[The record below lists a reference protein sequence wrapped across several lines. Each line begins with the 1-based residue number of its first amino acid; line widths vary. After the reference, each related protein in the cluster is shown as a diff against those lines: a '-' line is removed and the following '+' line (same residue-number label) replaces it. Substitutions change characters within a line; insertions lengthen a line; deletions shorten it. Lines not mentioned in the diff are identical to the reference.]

1 MSAHDLKIIF
11 NNEEGSR
18 HDVAQKLLTEYSL
31 TDRKLAKQWDIDRSS
46 TSTISELAP
55 SKRDS
60 QSDDDF
66 QPSNQATMRKKR
78 FSLKKNK
85 SINVSPVNG
94 SPMGVSPTNISPVNI
109 SPINLSFA
117 NVSLT
122 NISPAIVS
130 PTDVSPVNVSPST
143 PIEKI
148 HSTRETQE
156 LLKKLQ
162 NEKTLAKSILEPICS
177 NIIDTTNIPLMKRLG
192 INQVYSWV
200 PVVNETTK
208 YIDELIANTDTR
220 PKLRN
225 KLQNSYISPDEMY
238 EFNKHYEKNWAHSFA
253 NKILSF
259 FEAPR
264 NPLLDKNSEGWL
276 NCHILSL
283 LIDDCFMTCDEI
295 QVHRGEEMSLASIER
310 KNLSRE
316 ESNRKQY
323 GHKIDIVFRIDD
335 SEYFSSETYTD
346 EDPQNLKPISYKHK
360 ILREMKDQLD
370 RLLKSLNGKIYV
382 MYYDV
387 DLQYYFVFETC
398 RYRIGTT
405 WGSVPES
412 LASLK
417 DILSLKGNIINTL
430 DVVKGIKKIALLTI
444 NPEDLITIKNL
455 PATTKK
461 MNNHRTFY
469 ERKESLVGTYI
480 GT

>member
-1 MSAHDLKIIF
+1 MSAHEYF
-11 NNEEGSR
+11 ERNETTWNIKEFLEFCNFEPFDKKSI
-18 HDVAQKLLTEYSL
+18 

-85 SINVSPVNG
+85 SVNVSPVNV
-94 SPMGVSPTNISPVNI
+94 SPTGVSPTNISPVNI

-162 NEKTLAKSILEPICS
+162 NEKTLANEPICS

-335 SEYFSSETYTD
+335 SEYFSSETYID
-346 EDPQNLKPISYKHK
+346 EDLQNLKPISYKHK

-370 RLLKSLNGKIYV
+370 RLLKKLKFTSDTIKELKNITIYGLNQGGLNGKIYV

-417 DILSLKGNIINTL
+417 DILSLKFLIISGNNRVILSIL
-430 DVVKGIKKIALLTI
+430 WMLLR
-444 NPEDLITIKNL
+444 E
-455 PATTKK
+455 
-461 MNNHRTFY
+461 
-469 ERKESLVGTYI
+469 
-480 GT
+480 

>member
-1 MSAHDLKIIF
+1 MSHEYFERNETTWNIKEFLEFCNIEPFDKKIDCYLKSLKIII

-18 HDVAQKLLTEYSL
+18 HDVAQQLLNDYSL
-31 TDRKLAKQWDIDRSS
+31 VIAKKWDMDRSS

-78 FSLKKNK
+78 FSLKRNK
-85 SINVSPVNG
+85 SINVSTVNV
-94 SPMGVSPTNISPVNI
+94 SPTGVSPTNISPVNV

-130 PTDVSPVNVSPST
+130 PTNISPVNVSPST

-148 HSTRETQE
+148 HSTRETHE
-156 LLKKLQ
+156 LLKKLN
-162 NEKTLAKSILEPICS
+162 NEKTLANEPICS
-177 NIIDTTNIPLMKRLG
+177 NIIDTTNMPLMKRLG

-225 KLQNSYISPDEMY
+225 KLQNSYISPDE
-238 EFNKHYEKNWAHSFA
+238 
-253 NKILSF
+253 I
-259 FEAPR
+259 
-264 NPLLDKNSEGWL
+264 NSEGWL

-283 LIDDCFMTCDEI
+283 LIDDCFLTSDEI

-335 SEYFSSETYTD
+335 TEYFSSETYID
-346 EDPQNLKPISYKHK
+346 EDPQNLKPISSQWKN
-360 ILREMKDQLD
+360 LC
-370 RLLKSLNGKIYV
+370 N
-382 MYYDV
+382 V

-405 WGSVPES
+405 WGSVQES

-417 DILSLKGNIINTL
+417 DILSLKGHIIEAL
-430 DVVKGIKKIALLTI
+430 DVVKEIKKIALLTI
-444 NPEDLITIKNL
+444 NPEDLITIKDL
-455 PATTKK
+455 PATAPSPTKK
-461 MNNHRTFY
+461 
-469 ERKESLVGTYI
+469 
-480 GT
+480 